1 MIKHF
6 ELDDKMR
13 VLLYEGASMAGLME
27 DIRREWSKQ
36 NITDCS
42 VEDKIS
48 QCIMQMVI
56 LKIQSILKLCEGV
69 PMPSYSPELVFLD
82 SASIVALLRCIYEEV
97 FIFHSIFATEHGL
110 EKTILVDLW
119 KIKGLNNQIF
129 EENDVSTDSCDG
141 ESYLKKFEVQIG
153 EKKKQVAD
161 LKCEIERLCEK
172 LDITDDALEKICAQ
186 TVKQKRSIKGY
197 ELVKKDGKIVDF
209 ILVDLAVSPEKLFG
223 IKKLNAL
230 YRLLST
236 HSHPTYA
243 GLVKFGT
250 MYNAGEDLQLLKL
263 AIESICVLS
272 AIFIN
277 DFLDTVKNGDT
288 IRERLTVENK
298 RKLVVYPIV
307 N

>member
-13 VLLYEGASMAGLME
+13 VLLFEGASMAELME
-27 DIRREWSKQ
+27 EIRREWSKQ

-42 VEDKIS
+42 VEDKMS
-48 QCIMQMVI
+48 QCIMQMVT

-69 PMPSYSPELVFLD
+69 PMPSYIPEPVFLD

-97 FIFHSIFATEHGL
+97 FIFHNIFATEQGL
-110 EKTILVDLW
+110 EKTVLVDLW

-129 EENDVSTDSCDG
+129 EENDVSTDLCNGD
-141 ESYLKKFEVQIG
+141 SYLKKFDVPIE

-161 LKCEIERLCEK
+161 LKCEIEQLCEQ
-172 LDITDDALEKICAQ
+172 LDITDDALKKIYTQ

-197 ELVKKDGKIVDF
+197 EFVKKDGKIVDF
-209 ILVDLAVSPEKLFG
+209 ILVDLAKFPEKLFG

-250 MYNAGEDLQLLKL
+250 MYNNGGDLQLLKL
-263 AIESICVLS
+263 AIESICILT

-277 DFLDTVKNGDT
+277 DFLDTVKNGNT
-288 IRERLTVENK
+288 IRERLTFENK
-298 RKLVVYPIV
+298 RKLNVYPKV
-307 N
+307 K

>member
-1 MIKHF
+1 
-6 ELDDKMR
+6 
-13 VLLYEGASMAGLME
+13 
-27 DIRREWSKQ
+27 
-36 NITDCS
+36 
-42 VEDKIS
+42 
-48 QCIMQMVI
+48 
-56 LKIQSILKLCEGV
+56 
-69 PMPSYSPELVFLD
+69 
-82 SASIVALLRCIYEEV
+82 
-97 FIFHSIFATEHGL
+97 
-110 EKTILVDLW
+110 
-119 KIKGLNNQIF
+119 
-129 EENDVSTDSCDG
+129 
-141 ESYLKKFEVQIG
+141 
-153 EKKKQVAD
+153 